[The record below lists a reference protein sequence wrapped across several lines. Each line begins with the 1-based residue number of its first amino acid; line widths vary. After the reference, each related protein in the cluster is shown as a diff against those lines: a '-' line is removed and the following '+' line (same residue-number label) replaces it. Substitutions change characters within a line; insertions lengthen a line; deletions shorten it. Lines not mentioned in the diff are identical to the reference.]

1 MKSHLYIA
9 ILAALVMSCGG
20 NGEKVI
26 VLPDNPNVAYNGRFD
41 FSDSIKPVFMYSGC
55 GIRTDFT
62 GTSVELILKDDS
74 LRNFFTI
81 VLDDS
86 VFVLNATEA
95 DSTYLLADSLQK
107 GKHKLEIYRR
117 SEWHG
122 GNSTFLG
129 LKLDPKA
136 KVFAPAP
143 RVHKIEFIGDSYTCG
158 YGNEG
163 LAQTEHFTY
172 ETENHYMS
180 YDAITA
186 RELNADLT
194 AVCRS
199 GIGIVQGYGGN
210 KGFNM
215 PAFYDEV
222 TLDTTK
228 KWDYTTSQPEAVV
241 IDLITNDLSV
251 KLDSAEFINKYLD
264 FLKRIRGNYP
274 DAKIVCIAGPA
285 SPGDQWRTV
294 QSYIHTIV
302 NEFGK
307 TDQNVNY
314 FAFTPFEM
322 HGSDWHPNV
331 DEDKKMAAELVPYLN
346 QLLSPKN

>member
-9 ILAALVMSCGG
+9 VIAALMFGCSS
-20 NGEKVI
+20 GEKVLI
-26 VLPDNPNVAYNGRFD
+26 LPDNPNISYNGRID
-41 FSDSIKPVFMYSGC
+41 FSDPAKPVFMYSGC
-55 GIRTDFT
+55 GIRVDFT
-62 GTSVELILKDDS
+62 GTSAELIMKDDS
-74 LRNFFTI
+74 LRNLFTI

-86 VFVLNATEA
+86 VFVLNANEA
-95 DSTYLLADSLQK
+95 DSTYVLADSLPK
-107 GKHKLEIYRR
+107 GKHKLEVYRR

-122 GNSTFLG
+122 GNTTFLG
-129 LKLDPKA
+129 FKFSPNA
-136 KVFAPAP
+136 KVSAPSP
-143 RVHKIEFIGDSYTCG
+143 RAHKVEFIGDSYTCG

-163 LAQTEHFTY
+163 LEQTEHFRY
-172 ETENHYMS
+172 ETENHYLS
-180 YDAITA
+180 YDAIVA

-215 PAFYDEV
+215 PDCYDEV

-228 KWDYTTSQPEAVV
+228 RWDYSKSQPELLV

-251 KLDSAEFINKYLD
+251 ALDSAEFVNRYLD

-274 DAKIVCIAGPA
+274 QTRIVCLAGPA
-285 SPGDQWRTV
+285 SEGDKWNTV
-294 QSYIHTIV
+294 QSYIGTIV
-302 NEFGK
+302 KEFGK
-307 TDQNVNY
+307 NDKAISY

-331 DEDKKMAAELVPYLN
+331 EEDKKMAAELAPYLK
-346 QLLSPKN
+346 QLMNW